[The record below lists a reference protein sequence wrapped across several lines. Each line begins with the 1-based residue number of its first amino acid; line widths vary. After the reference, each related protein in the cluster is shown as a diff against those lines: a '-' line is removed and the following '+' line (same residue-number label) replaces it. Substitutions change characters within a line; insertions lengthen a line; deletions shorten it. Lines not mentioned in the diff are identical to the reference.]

1 MTASAAAP
9 DIDVAL
15 IPTADIEDVGNTRHE
30 LRNLESLAA
39 SMRRHGLL
47 TAIAVEPLPE
57 GGFRLAAGSRRLAA
71 AKLAELKR
79 VPAVIVPPGGDATAV
94 LRRLAENHDRE
105 PLTELEEADAIQQ
118 LLEIG
123 ADAELVASTVHTTV
137 ENVDAW
143 RAVAALPPQVRELV
157 SAGAMTARD
166 AHHLTAVSDDAELLD
181 DCLRRIGQGWQ
192 VKSAVETARRE
203 QKRRTEEEKTRARLA
218 KEGCPVVD
226 PPTYGYYSAN
236 SRTQRLGQAH
246 GDVRIAKRDHA
257 KQPCHAAFVGSDGRP
272 TFVCTDRSR
281 HAGVPGTGV
290 PDLKAERAAKR
301 AEKKALREAHATRFR
316 TIGEALRNHAFTRD
330 EAIAHVLRLWLD
342 EAKPAICEVAAE
354 LLGLPLGEDGGAL
367 AAEEA
372 LTARAGEGQEA
383 LVDIALAIALA
394 AGEQGLTTDRFDY
407 SREAVAAHVRFLRA
421 TGVHEL
427 TDVEMEAARGRLPWE
442 ARGELAG
449 DVNGTDDE
457 EGGLSDPAGQ
467 MEQLAEAEP
476 FADQPVE

>member
-1 MTASAAAP
+1 MTATAAAP

-15 IPTADIEDVGNTRHE
+15 IPTAEIEDVGNTRHE

-71 AKLAELKR
+71 AKLAGLER
-79 VPAVIVPPGGDATAV
+79 VPAVIVPPGGDAAAV

-143 RAVAALPPQVRELV
+143 RAVAALPPQVRELI

-166 AHHLTAVSDDAELLD
+166 AHHLAAVSDDAELLD

-246 GDVRIAKRDHA
+246 GEVHIAKRDHA

-272 TFVCTDRSR
+272 TFICTDRSR
-281 HAGVPGTGV
+281 HAGAEGSGV

-301 AEKKALREAHATRFR
+301 AEKKALRQAHAERFR
-316 TIGEALRNHAFTRD
+316 TVGEALRNHAVTRD
-330 EAIAHVLRLWLD
+330 EAVAHVLALWVS
-342 EAKPAICEVAAE
+342 EAKPSVSEVAAE
-354 LLGLPLGEDGGAL
+354 LLRLTVPDESGILAAETAL
-367 AAEEA
+367 AAHA
-372 LTARAGEGQEA
+372 AGSEEA
-383 LVDIALAIALA
+383 LVDVALAVALA
-394 AGEQGLTTDRFDY
+394 AGEHGLTTDRYDY
-407 SREAVAAHVRFLRA
+407 STGAVAAHVRFLQS
-421 TGVHEL
+421 TGIHEL
-427 TDVEMEAARGRLPWE
+427 SEMEMAAARVRLPWE
-442 ARGELAG
+442 MRRAQVPDPDGELDHAESEAETG
-449 DVNGTDDE
+449 DPGTPSAHE
-457 EGGLSDPAGQ
+457 EGTPA
-467 MEQLAEAEP
+467 A
-476 FADQPVE
+476 